1 MTTPDG
7 AAEDGAAADGVRCE
21 VTGGVLRVTLARP
34 DRANALRGQDM
45 GVLLRALED
54 AAAGG
59 AVRAVLLRGE
69 GRNFCG
75 GADLVAANVPGGER
89 PPLGAMIRN
98 LSATAHRL
106 VRTLWDLP
114 VPSVAAVQGRAAGL
128 GLHLA
133 LACDFVVAADTAA
146 FSEPFAQ
153 RGFTADSGGT
163 FLLPRLIGVARAKQ
177 MLIRGAVVPAPRAL
191 EWGLI
196 GEVVPADELAAA
208 AGDLAAELAAGPTLV
223 HGLTKALISEHLT
236 ADLPRALDAEA
247 RTVELSLRGED
258 FKEGVR
264 AFLGRRA
271 PLFTGR

>member
-1 MTTPDG
+1 MTAPEAG
-7 AAEDGAAADGVRCE
+7 PADGVRCE
-21 VTGGVLRVTLARP
+21 VAGGVLHVTLARP
-34 DRANALRGQDM
+34 DRANALRGGDM

-75 GADLVAANVPGGER
+75 GADLVAANAPGGGER

-106 VRTLWDLP
+106 VRTLWELP
-114 VPSVAAVQGRAAGL
+114 VPTVAAVQGRAAGL

-146 FSEPFAQ
+146 FSEPFAR

-163 FLLPRLIGVARAKQ
+163 FLLPRLVGIARAKQ
-177 MLIRGAVVPAPRAL
+177 MLIRGAVVPAARAL

-196 GEVVPADELAAA
+196 GEVVPADELAGTAR
-208 AGDLAAELAAGPTLV
+208 DLAAELAAGPTLV
-223 HGLTKALISEHLT
+223 HGLTKALISEHLS

-258 FKEGVR
+258 FKEGIR

-271 PLFTGR
+271 PAFTGR